1 MKKENSNFYTLQA
14 DPVFKNVFYRDYN
27 LLKRFLS
34 DILSIFY
41 DDVTINKVKVLN
53 TELTKDRLYIKNK
66 VVDILVD
73 IGSKVLNIEVN
84 VKYDNYRIYR
94 NFFYLASS
102 TIESMKKDKKFV
114 DVKEHVQ
121 FNFNFKKGKKK
132 GFKISQYG
140 DLSSGEVTIP
150 FMKTIDIDV
159 DYYKDKWYNSGK
171 SKEYYE
177 QFKSIIM
184 FGLSENELKNLEDSD
199 DYMKKIKDDVV
210 RLNGD
215 PNFYQVMTDDEDREM
230 IENSIKIV
238 SRREG
243 LEQGL
248 EQGLKQ
254 GLQQGIEQ
262 GTRRGIEQ
270 GSKETKINI
279 VKNMKEA
286 DYKIEEIEKITGL
299 SIEEIEKI

>member
-1 MKKENSNFYTLQA
+1 MSKENSTNFYTLKA
-14 DPVFKNVFYRDYN
+14 DPVFKNVFYKDNN

-41 DDVTINKVKVLN
+41 DDVHIDKVKVLN

-84 VKYDNYRIYR
+84 VIYDDYRTYR

-121 FNFNFKKGKKK
+121 FNFNFQKGKKK
-132 GFKISQYG
+132 GYKISQYG
-140 DLSSGEVTIP
+140 DLSTGEVTIP

-159 DYYKDKWYNSGK
+159 DYYKYKWYNSGK

-184 FGLSENELKNLEDSD
+184 FGFDEEELKTLEDSD
-199 DYMKKIKDDVV
+199 CYMKKIKDDVIK
-210 RLNGD
+210 LNGD
-215 PNFYQVMTDDEDREM
+215 PNFYQAMTDDEDREM
-230 IENSIKIV
+230 IENSIFISGKQEGIK
-238 SRREG
+238 EG
-243 LEQGL
+243 L
-248 EQGLKQ
+248 K
-254 GLQQGIEQ
+254 QGIEQ
-262 GTRRGIEQ
+262 GTRQ
-270 GSKETKINI
+270 GSKEKEIDI
-279 VKNMKEA
+279 VKNMKA
-286 DYKIEEIEKITGL
+286 ANYKIEDIVKITGL
-299 SIEEIEKI
+299 SVDEIDGIS

>member
-1 MKKENSNFYTLQA
+1 MSKENSTNFYTLKA
-14 DPVFKNVFYRDYN
+14 DPVFKNVFYRDNN

-41 DDVTINKVKVLN
+41 DDVHIDKVKVLN

-84 VKYDNYRIYR
+84 VRYDNYRIYR

-121 FNFNFKKGKKK
+121 FNFNFQKGKRK
-132 GFKISQYG
+132 GYKISQYG
-140 DLSSGEVTIP
+140 DLSTGEITIP

-159 DYYKDKWYNSGK
+159 DYYMYKWYNSGK

-184 FGLSENELKNLEDSD
+184 FGFNEEEIKTLEDSD
-199 DYMKKIKDDVV
+199 CYMKKIKDDVIK
-210 RLNGD
+210 LNGD
-215 PNFYQVMTDDEDREM
+215 PNFYQAMTDDEDREM
-230 IENSIKIV
+230 IENSIFISGKQ
-238 SRREG
+238 EG
-243 LEQGL
+243 IG
-248 EQGLKQ
+248 
-254 GLQQGIEQ
+254 QGIEQ
-262 GTRRGIEQ
+262 GIEQ
-270 GSKETKINI
+270 GSKDAKIGI
-279 VKNMKEA
+279 VKNMKTA
-286 DYKIEEIEKITGL
+286 NYKIEDIAKITGL
-299 SIEEIEKI
+299 SVDEINSIS